1 MESNECICFNYLIKQ
16 LENFMISLA
25 NTLGQMT
32 INRNSPAN
40 DSGFYQTQSLNSNS
54 NDFQSN
60 FLSGISLN
68 NAVFSVII
76 IGVIVLLL
84 TRGSRI
90 TRKMKSVLNK

>member
-1 MESNECICFNYLIKQ
+1 
-16 LENFMISLA
+16 MISLA

-40 DSGFYQTQSLNSNS
+40 DSGFYQTQSLNANS
-54 NDFQSN
+54 NDFQTN

-84 TRGSRI
+84 TGGSRI
-90 TRKMKSVLNK
+90 TTKKKSVLNK

>member
-16 LENFMISLA
+16 LEAFMVSLA

-40 DSGFYQTQSLNSNS
+40 DSGFYQPENLNSN
-54 NDFQSN
+54 NIQTN
-60 FLSGISLN
+60 FLSGLNLN

-84 TRGSRI
+84 TGGSG
-90 TRKMKSVLNK
+90 TKKKKSVLNK